1 MNAVLKKSALVLLL
15 GAALSAQ
22 ATVQATV
29 QVGVDAQ
36 QPWQGFMNWWDLPAD
51 GGALSGQSFWAPADL
66 SAQFSGSTLTLTPNT
81 STDRDAPLDPVW
93 WNDGASNKLMGANL
107 FVVDDSLAGLN
118 IVFAG
123 SVLSNT
129 LAGGYT
135 SRAFIR
141 AFDANFTQVLA
152 GAEVDLL
159 DGQPFQVTFQSTPDH
174 AHIEYGFDTIGPN
187 ARVGSSLGSVVIAT
201 VPEPSAWAM
210 MAAGL
215 LGVAALRRRGQ
226 RS

>member
-1 MNAVLKKSALVLLL
+1 MAPGTYDVVLVGGGVMGCATAYHLLRLDERLRVALIEQDATYARASTTLSDGNMRVQFNIRENIQMSLYGLEVLARFADELAV
-15 GAALSAQ
+15 GDDRPDP
-22 ATVQATV
+22 
-29 QVGVDAQ
+29 GFRR
-36 QPWQGFMNWWDLPAD
+36 QG
-51 GGALSGQSFWAPADL
+51 
-66 SAQFSGSTLTLTPNT
+66 
-81 STDRDAPLDPVW
+81 
-93 WNDGASNKLMGANL
+93 NL

-141 AFDANFTQVLA
+141 AFDVNFTQVLA

-210 MAAGL
+210 MVAGL